1 MKERQEL
8 WCHDCQK
15 YVQFD
20 IDVALNGNH
29 VIICPNCGHEHC
41 RVVEN
46 GKVTD
51 IRWDSRNAGGWTG
64 STHMTTGMTAT
75 NASTYAVYTANTMTD
90 SSASSA
96 ITYGA
101 WMNLITYS

>member
-8 WCHDCQK
+8 WCHECDK

-20 IDVALNGNH
+20 IDVGLNGNH
-29 VIICPNCGHEHC
+29 VIVCPDCGHEHC
-41 RVVEN
+41 RVVKD

-51 IRWDSRNAGGWTG
+51 IRWDSRNRADSVTNY
-64 STHMTTGMTAT
+64 MTTGLTT
-75 NASTYAVYTANTMTD
+75 SSASTYATYTANTMTD
-90 SSASSA
+90 SSANSA

-101 WMNLITYS
+101 WMDLTAYS

>member
-29 VIICPNCGHEHC
+29 IIVCPNCKHEHC

-64 STHMTTGMTAT
+64 STYMTTGMTT
-75 NASTYAVYTANTMTD
+75 SSASTYATYTANSGTD
-90 SSASSA
+90 SSANSA

-101 WMNLITYS
+101 WMNLTAYS